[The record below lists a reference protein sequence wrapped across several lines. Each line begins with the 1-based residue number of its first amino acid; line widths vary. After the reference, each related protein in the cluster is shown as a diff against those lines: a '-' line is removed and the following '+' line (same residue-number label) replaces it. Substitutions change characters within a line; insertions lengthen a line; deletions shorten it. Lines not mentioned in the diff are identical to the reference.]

1 MAADDPMNVD
11 PAGDDESSADGE
23 QIRVTFVLD
32 PSVPSS
38 DRSDLEVP
46 PDPIAVPSSV
56 RRRGLSAV
64 INHLLDR
71 KVPRDEGERGSD
83 DEDDN
88 EEEED
93 SEKLPAVPFDF
104 LVGGRLLRTGVEATA
119 RREGL
124 SLERAVE
131 VRYFPASRAPQ
142 GGGEGETL
150 PDWITALSYF
160 GSSGGEGEGK
170 GGGGWL
176 CSGGADGSI
185 RAYAT
190 SAEEGLSEAASVGA
204 HSGPVKCVSGLF
216 GGGRAGIVASGSLDH
231 TLLTHVLDCGGSGK
245 KLALHASYEG
255 GHFSSVC
262 SAVLAR
268 GEGGDGG
275 GAVLASGDWDG
286 GVCVWDVPSETGGA
300 SSGDVNDAEAVA
312 KPSKKKKKSSKSG
325 AFPSDFGG
333 ARVVRPKV
341 SFRAHAS
348 NVSGIAYGHG
358 GGGGSSSV
366 NSNTLLTASWDHSV
380 KVWDVS
386 RQDCLLTLN
395 GSRVVTAMGRCPDS
409 DVVATAHP
417 DCAVRL
423 WDVRTGKKGAGGGA
437 VSSSVSDTSLKPSH
451 KSWVSAVQWSPRNP
465 YILATTSHDGT
476 VKTWDVR
483 SSLPLHTVRAHPKG
497 EKGLCLAF
505 GDDGTIYSGGTDR
518 RVKRFVC

>member
-160 GSSGGEGEGK
+160 G
-170 GGGGWL
+170 
-176 CSGGADGSI
+176 
-185 RAYAT
+185 
-190 SAEEGLSEAASVGA
+190 
-204 HSGPVKCVSGLF
+204 
-216 GGGRAGIVASGSLDH
+216 
-231 TLLTHVLDCGGSGK
+231 
-245 KLALHASYEG
+245 
-255 GHFSSVC
+255 
-262 SAVLAR
+262 
-268 GEGGDGG
+268 
-275 GAVLASGDWDG
+275 
-286 GVCVWDVPSETGGA
+286 
-300 SSGDVNDAEAVA
+300 
-312 KPSKKKKKSSKSG
+312 
-325 AFPSDFGG
+325 
-333 ARVVRPKV
+333 
-341 SFRAHAS
+341 
-348 NVSGIAYGHG
+348 
-358 GGGGSSSV
+358 
-366 NSNTLLTASWDHSV
+366 
-380 KVWDVS
+380 
-386 RQDCLLTLN
+386 
-395 GSRVVTAMGRCPDS
+395 
-409 DVVATAHP
+409 
-417 DCAVRL
+417 
-423 WDVRTGKKGAGGGA
+423 
-437 VSSSVSDTSLKPSH
+437 
-451 KSWVSAVQWSPRNP
+451 
-465 YILATTSHDGT
+465 
-476 VKTWDVR
+476 
-483 SSLPLHTVRAHPKG
+483 
-497 EKGLCLAF
+497 
-505 GDDGTIYSGGTDR
+505 
-518 RVKRFVC
+518 